1 MNPDHFNGSDFF
13 ITFDVVLALTT
24 KFNDMKK
31 CFLIV
36 AAMVAGLSLSAQQKG
51 DMYVS
56 GHLNLGLNSSTTA
69 LSSSSKFGN
78 EKHTGFESSTVNVFK
93 FGIAPKFGY
102 FIADNL
108 EVNVAL
114 KYNLG
119 TTGST
124 GKEREDGNVEKDTPV
139 AYSQHTFMV
148 APGLSYYLPIV
159 ADKLYY
165 APAFGIGLGLMA
177 NESKVGNATTSSDPV
192 FGFGLYLDLAAFE
205 YRLNGNMAVTANIG
219 GLEYTLG
226 TKSDS
231 QSQNVLG
238 TELKVNSTASTHT
251 VDFGFSKVAVGFKYY
266 F

>member
-1 MNPDHFNGSDFF
+1 
-13 ITFDVVLALTT
+13 
-24 KFNDMKK
+24 MKK
-31 CFLIV
+31 CILIV

-56 GHLNLGLNSSTTA
+56 GHLNLGLNSNATTVGV
-69 LSSSSKFGN
+69 SSKSGN
-78 EKHTGFESSTVNVFK
+78 EKHTGFESSTANVFK

-102 FIADNL
+102 FVADNL

-119 TTGST
+119 TTGYT
-124 GKEREDGNVEKDTPV
+124 GKEKVDGEVEKDTPTS
-139 AYSQHTFMV
+139 YSQHTFMV
-148 APGLSYYLPIV
+148 APGVSYYLPIV

-165 APAFGIGLGLMA
+165 APSFGIGLGFMA
-177 NESKVGNATTSSDPV
+177 NDSKAGSTTTSSDPV

-205 YRLNGNMAVTANIG
+205 YRLNGNMALTANIG

-231 QSQNVLG
+231 QSQDVLG

-251 VDFGFSKVAVGFKYY
+251 VDFGFSTKNIL
-266 F
+266 